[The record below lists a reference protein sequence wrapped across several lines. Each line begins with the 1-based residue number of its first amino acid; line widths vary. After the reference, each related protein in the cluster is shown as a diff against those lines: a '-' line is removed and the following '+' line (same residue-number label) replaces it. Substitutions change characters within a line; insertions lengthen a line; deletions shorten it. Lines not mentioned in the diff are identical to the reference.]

1 MIKVDHRTQLNGLR
15 GAAQGACRVKRL
27 QLPAL
32 PIPQQESGA
41 HAGTAPSEQR
51 RKWHR
56 SQANHMEIDLMGN
69 QGLEQGRD
77 SKLRQKQNSQLQ
89 SWLWE
94 HLDPQGWRMTL
105 GCAHLELGGGKFS
118 SGP

>member
-1 MIKVDHRTQLNGLR
+1 MIKVEHRVQLNGLCCPTL
-15 GAAQGACRVKRL
+15 GACRVKRL

-56 SQANHMEIDLMGN
+56 SQANPMRIGLMGG
-69 QGLEQGRD
+69 QGREQGRD
-77 SKLRQKQNSQLQ
+77 SKLRQKQHSQLQ

-94 HLDPQGWRMTL
+94 HLDPQGWRMSL
-105 GCAHLELGGGKFS
+105 GCAHIELGGGKFS